1 MAYGVLRSPVG
12 VISEYERRMRSAPPF
27 RLPPGEKLAALPDL
41 LFGNHPD
48 RTAWVLAGLVIVA
61 AALAILFREK
71 PVGCA
76 VRTSSVDGAHSAPYE
91 TWLFRTRFATLAGWL
106 FLIYLVLP
114 EFRAGYLIASRI
126 APFAAMI
133 GVLALPAVRPE
144 RRRLVALVAAAA
156 VVFQLG
162 QTVSAFLRFRA
173 ESAGL
178 DELLAG
184 TVPGEN
190 LAGLIVDRG
199 SPNWPGVPVYLHFP
213 AFYQVEKGG
222 RILFSFAELFQ
233 TSARFRRGKSWD
245 DLLREW
251 NEWNPQFF
259 DYGRHGGRFRY
270 FLIRG
275 GAGDVKA
282 VFGGDPRRLG
292 LVGKRDGEW
301 WLFERARQNLY

>member
-1 MAYGVLRSPVG
+1 
-12 VISEYERRMRSAPPF
+12 
-27 RLPPGEKLAALPDL
+27 
-41 LFGNHPD
+41 
-48 RTAWVLAGLVIVA
+48 
-61 AALAILFREK
+61 
-71 PVGCA
+71 
-76 VRTSSVDGAHSAPYE
+76 
-91 TWLFRTRFATLAGWL
+91 
-106 FLIYLVLP
+106 
-114 EFRAGYLIASRI
+114 
-126 APFAAMI
+126 
-133 GVLALPAVRPE
+133 
-144 RRRLVALVAAAA
+144 
-156 VVFQLG
+156 
-162 QTVSAFLRFRA
+162 
-173 ESAGL
+173 
-178 DELLAG
+178 
-184 TVPGEN
+184 
-190 LAGLIVDRG
+190 
-199 SPNWPGVPVYLHFP
+199 VPVYLHFP

-233 TSARFRRGKSWD
+233 TSARFRSGKSWD